1 MRWATSSYDYYQSV
15 TVLQNHLLSWSTLQQ
30 LRLYSKL
37 LLFHK
42 TINNLVTTL
51 TIQSYYLA
59 FNHADDSMPGYALYL
74 HSQLQPRSTDSLSW
88 NKLTQPDIASY
99 NQFSSDQYS

>member
-42 TINNLVTTL
+42 TINNLVTTYTL

-74 HSQLQPRSTDSLSW
+74 HSQLQPLI
-88 NKLTQPDIASY
+88 NKLFILEQTYPTRSNILQPVFI
-99 NQFSSDQYS
+99 